1 MHPAIRIVT
10 FVVLAAFLA
19 VGRAA
24 DLACGALLTVGLYG
38 LLFPAVLP
46 VALRSLYRTRWLF
59 VSLVVVYA
67 WFTPGQALVSTQ
79 LSALNA
85 WLPSREGLFAGASR
99 ALSLALII
107 MAAQLLLRSTTQS
120 QLLAAL
126 LWLTRPLRLFGLPH
140 DRFAVRLM
148 LSIEYLGEVRALVT
162 AALADHR
169 GRGRAIGAV
178 GGFAADVF
186 GRVVDSAQR
195 TPARTIS
202 LPAQLAPPLHHWIY
216 PLTLCAV
223 FATVGAAYP

>member
-1 MHPAIRIVT
+1 MHPAIRVIT

-19 VGRAA
+19 VGRTA
-24 DLACGALLTVGLYG
+24 DLACGALLTLGLYG
-38 LLFPAVLP
+38 LLFPALLP
-46 VALRSLYRTRWLF
+46 VAATSLYRTRWLF
-59 VSLVVVYA
+59 LSLFVVYA

-79 LSALNA
+79 VSAMNA

-120 QLLAAL
+120 QLLSAL

-148 LSIEYLGEVRALVT
+148 LSIECLGEVRALVS
-162 AALADHR
+162 AALAEHR
-169 GRGRAIGAV
+169 GRARAFGAI

-186 GRVVDSAQR
+186 RQVVDSAHR
-195 TPARTIS
+195 TPVRTIS
-202 LPAQLAPPLHHWIY
+202 LPAQFAPPLHHWLY
-216 PLTLCAV
+216 PLTLCGA
-223 FATVGAAYP
+223 FAFASVAYP

>member
-1 MHPAIRIVT
+1 MHPVVRIVT

-19 VGRAA
+19 VGRTA
-24 DLACGALLTVGLYG
+24 DLACGALVTLGLYG
-38 LLFPAVLP
+38 VLFPSVLP
-46 VALRSLYRTRWLF
+46 VAVRSLYRTRWLF
-59 VSLVVVYA
+59 LSLFVVYA
-67 WFTPGQALVSTQ
+67 WFTPGQALVATQ

-85 WLPSREGLFAGASR
+85 WLPSREGLMAGASR

-107 MAAQLLLRSTTQS
+107 MAAQLLLRSTTQP

-148 LSIEYLGEVRALVT
+148 LSIEYLGEVRTLVA

-169 GRGRAIGAV
+169 GRRRALGAV

-202 LPAQLAPPLHHWIY
+202 LPVQLAPPLYHWLY
-216 PLTLCAV
+216 PLTLSGV
-223 FATVGAAYP
+223 FAAAGVAYP